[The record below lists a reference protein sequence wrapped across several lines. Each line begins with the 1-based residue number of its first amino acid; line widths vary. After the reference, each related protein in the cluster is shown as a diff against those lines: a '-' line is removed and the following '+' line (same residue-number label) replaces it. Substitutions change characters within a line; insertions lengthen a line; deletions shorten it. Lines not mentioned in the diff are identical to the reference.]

1 MISGDAF
8 VLGGEGER
16 GRGGEG
22 GEMGRVAMFIYSF
35 HALPASALQLQL
47 QL

>member
-1 MISGDAF
+1 MGCVDDF
-8 VLGGEGER
+8 RGCFCFG
-16 GRGGEG
+16 GRGGDG
-22 GEMGRVAMFIYSF
+22 GEMGRVAMFIYCF